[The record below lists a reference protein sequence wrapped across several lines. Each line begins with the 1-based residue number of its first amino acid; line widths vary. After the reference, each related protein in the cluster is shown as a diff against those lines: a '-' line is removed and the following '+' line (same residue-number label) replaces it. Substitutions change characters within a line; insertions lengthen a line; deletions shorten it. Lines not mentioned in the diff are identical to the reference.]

1 MGKPTLR
8 NLRQQKRRIFL
19 DWFFFY
25 FYFFTFNRFFLEVHI
40 HRY

>member
-1 MGKPTLR
+1 
-8 NLRQQKRRIFL
+8 L